1 MFDALGQRLDLNL
14 GGLIDFF
21 CRRLLQMGVTTCEV
35 KSGYGLDLDTELKML
50 RAVAKLQSLQPI
62 ELVMRP
68 VGDRDVVIAG
78 MGEEVDDHGTDLAA
92 PDHCHFFHDRSL
104 RVTLRALMCS
114 GCGHFAMANPPI
126 CRDNSVSFHIGLVDM
141 PNLDK
146 LDHLLVAKL
155 REDARAP
162 VAELARA
169 LGASR
174 TTIQSRIARLERLK
188 VITGYS
194 VRVAESFEKDQ
205 IHAYVMITVGPK
217 KAATVSADIKRM
229 PAVRLLQSVSG
240 VFDMIALAVAPSV
253 KEMDDLIDAI
263 GNLDGVE
270 RTTSSVVLST
280 KFDR

>member
-1 MFDALGQRLDLNL
+1 
-14 GGLIDFF
+14 
-21 CRRLLQMGVTTCEV
+21 
-35 KSGYGLDLDTELKML
+35 
-50 RAVAKLQSLQPI
+50 
-62 ELVMRP
+62 
-68 VGDRDVVIAG
+68 
-78 MGEEVDDHGTDLAA
+78 
-92 PDHCHFFHDRSL
+92 
-104 RVTLRALMCS
+104 
-114 GCGHFAMANPPI
+114 MAIPTN
-126 CRDNSVSFHIGLVDM
+126 CRDNSGTFEAPLVEM
-141 PNLDK
+141 TNLDK

-162 VAELARA
+162 VAELARS
-169 LGASR
+169 LGVSR
-174 TTIQSRIARLERLK
+174 TTVQSRIARLERQK
-188 VITGYS
+188 IITGYS

-217 KAATVSADIKRM
+217 RAANVSAEIRRM

-263 GNLDGVE
+263 GNLEGVE

>member
-1 MFDALGQRLDLNL
+1 M
-14 GGLIDFF
+14 
-21 CRRLLQMGVTTCEV
+21 CRG
-35 KSGYGLDLDTELKML
+35 
-50 RAVAKLQSLQPI
+50 
-62 ELVMRP
+62 
-68 VGDRDVVIAG
+68 
-78 MGEEVDDHGTDLAA
+78 
-92 PDHCHFFHDRSL
+92 F
-104 RVTLRALMCS
+104 
-114 GCGHFAMANPPI
+114 GHYAMANPTT
-126 CRDNSVSFHIGLVDM
+126 CRDNPGSFHSSLVRM
-141 PNLDK
+141 TNLDK

-162 VAELARA
+162 VSELARS
-169 LGASR
+169 LGVSR
-174 TTIQSRIARLERLK
+174 TTIQSRIGRLERLK

-217 KAATVSADIKRM
+217 RAATVSAEIKRM

-240 VFDMIALAVAPSV
+240 VFDMIALAAAPSV

-263 GNLDGVE
+263 GDLEGVE

>member
-1 MFDALGQRLDLNL
+1 
-14 GGLIDFF
+14 
-21 CRRLLQMGVTTCEV
+21 
-35 KSGYGLDLDTELKML
+35 
-50 RAVAKLQSLQPI
+50 
-62 ELVMRP
+62 
-68 VGDRDVVIAG
+68 
-78 MGEEVDDHGTDLAA
+78 
-92 PDHCHFFHDRSL
+92 
-104 RVTLRALMCS
+104 
-114 GCGHFAMANPPI
+114 
-126 CRDNSVSFHIGLVDM
+126 M

-146 LDHLLVAKL
+146 LDHLDHLLVAKL

-162 VAELARA
+162 VSELARD
-169 LGASR
+169 LRVSR
-174 TTIQSRIARLERLK
+174 TTVQSRIARLERLK

-217 KAATVSADIKRM
+217 RAATVSAEIKRM

-240 VFDMIALAVAPSV
+240 AFDMIALVVAPSV

>member
-1 MFDALGQRLDLNL
+1 
-14 GGLIDFF
+14 
-21 CRRLLQMGVTTCEV
+21 
-35 KSGYGLDLDTELKML
+35 
-50 RAVAKLQSLQPI
+50 
-62 ELVMRP
+62 
-68 VGDRDVVIAG
+68 
-78 MGEEVDDHGTDLAA
+78 
-92 PDHCHFFHDRSL
+92 
-104 RVTLRALMCS
+104 MCS
-114 GCGHFAMANPPI
+114 GSRHFAMANPTV
-126 CRDNSVSFHIGLVDM
+126 CRDNSGSFHRWLVRM
-141 PNLDK
+141 TNLDK

-162 VAELARA
+162 VSELARA
-169 LGASR
+169 LGVSR
-174 TTIQSRIARLERLK
+174 TTVQSRITRLERLK

-217 KAATVSADIKRM
+217 RAATVSAEIKRM

-263 GNLDGVE
+263 GNLEGVE

>member
-1 MFDALGQRLDLNL
+1 
-14 GGLIDFF
+14 
-21 CRRLLQMGVTTCEV
+21 
-35 KSGYGLDLDTELKML
+35 
-50 RAVAKLQSLQPI
+50 
-62 ELVMRP
+62 
-68 VGDRDVVIAG
+68 
-78 MGEEVDDHGTDLAA
+78 
-92 PDHCHFFHDRSL
+92 
-104 RVTLRALMCS
+104 
-114 GCGHFAMANPPI
+114 
-126 CRDNSVSFHIGLVDM
+126 M

-146 LDHLLVAKL
+146 LDPLDHLLVARL

-162 VAELARA
+162 VSVLARE
-169 LGASR
+169 LRVSR
-174 TTIQSRIARLERLK
+174 TTVQSRIARLERLK

-217 KAATVSADIKRM
+217 RAATVSAEIKRM

-240 VFDMIALAVAPSV
+240 VFDMIALVVAPSV

>member
-1 MFDALGQRLDLNL
+1 
-14 GGLIDFF
+14 
-21 CRRLLQMGVTTCEV
+21 
-35 KSGYGLDLDTELKML
+35 
-50 RAVAKLQSLQPI
+50 
-62 ELVMRP
+62 
-68 VGDRDVVIAG
+68 
-78 MGEEVDDHGTDLAA
+78 
-92 PDHCHFFHDRSL
+92 
-104 RVTLRALMCS
+104 MCS
-114 GCGHFAMANPPI
+114 GFRHFAMANPTI
-126 CRDNSVSFHIGLVDM
+126 CRDNPGSFHSRLVKM

-162 VAELARA
+162 VSELARA
-169 LGASR
+169 LGVSR
-174 TTIQSRIARLERLK
+174 TTVQSRIARLERQK

-217 KAATVSADIKRM
+217 RAAIVSAEIKRM
-229 PAVRLLQSVSG
+229 PSVRLLQSVSG

-280 KFDR
+280 KLDR

>member
-1 MFDALGQRLDLNL
+1 
-14 GGLIDFF
+14 
-21 CRRLLQMGVTTCEV
+21 
-35 KSGYGLDLDTELKML
+35 
-50 RAVAKLQSLQPI
+50 
-62 ELVMRP
+62 
-68 VGDRDVVIAG
+68 
-78 MGEEVDDHGTDLAA
+78 
-92 PDHCHFFHDRSL
+92 
-104 RVTLRALMCS
+104 
-114 GCGHFAMANPPI
+114 
-126 CRDNSVSFHIGLVDM
+126 M

-146 LDHLLVAKL
+146 LDHLDHLLIAKL

-162 VAELARA
+162 VSELARD
-169 LGASR
+169 LRVSR
-174 TTIQSRIARLERLK
+174 TTVQSRIARLERLK

-217 KAATVSADIKRM
+217 RAAIVSAEMRRM

>member
-1 MFDALGQRLDLNL
+1 
-14 GGLIDFF
+14 
-21 CRRLLQMGVTTCEV
+21 
-35 KSGYGLDLDTELKML
+35 
-50 RAVAKLQSLQPI
+50 
-62 ELVMRP
+62 
-68 VGDRDVVIAG
+68 
-78 MGEEVDDHGTDLAA
+78 
-92 PDHCHFFHDRSL
+92 
-104 RVTLRALMCS
+104 
-114 GCGHFAMANPPI
+114 
-126 CRDNSVSFHIGLVDM
+126 M

-146 LDHLLVAKL
+146 LDPLDHLLVARL

-162 VAELARA
+162 VSVLARE
-169 LGASR
+169 LRVSR
-174 TTIQSRIARLERLK
+174 TTVQSRIARLERLK

-217 KAATVSADIKRM
+217 RAAIVSAEIKRM

-240 VFDMIALAVAPSV
+240 VFDMIALVVAPSV

-280 KFDR
+280 KFDRGA